1 MTQLTPMMQQYM
13 QLKEQHPDTVLFF
26 QLGDFYE
33 TFFEDAKIAARELD
47 IVLTQRDE
55 MPMAGVPI
63 KKADVYINRLLKR
76 GIKVVVCDQVGDPK
90 KAKGIVKRE
99 VKRVITPGT
108 VLDEEVL
115 ERATNN
121 YLVAVFDKYKSWALA
136 VCDVSTGAFR
146 STSFS
151 KQPELLDELAK
162 LAPAELLFPEG
173 VSIELPPELE
183 RVPKTFV
190 SSNTFTP
197 EALTSHFRMASL
209 NGLGLSELETQ
220 VAGGLYNY
228 LKRTQQTLSHLQ
240 RPQPYVTRDTLK
252 LDPFTARNL
261 ELVRELRDGGTQ
273 TTLLGVLNR
282 AITGMGQRLL
292 RQWLLNPLLDVVQIE
307 KRLDAVE
314 VLVGQGLQRTLLRDT
329 LKSVYDIERLV
340 GRLGTGR
347 ISPRDLLSLKQSL
360 AQLPDVWLQ
369 VKSIHDQHPV
379 AIFAELANALES
391 LSLRQL
397 SELLERAIRQ
407 DAPHLIKDGG
417 VIKASFHPELQ
428 TLVQAENLAR
438 QQLLDLETQQRKA
451 TGIGSL
457 KVGYNTVFGYYI
469 EVTKTHAQKVPPH
482 YHRKQTLSNAE
493 RYIIPE
499 LKALEEKILAAQER
513 ARELEYRLFC
523 EVRDAVAQHTRDL
536 QALAQALAQLDVLVA
551 LAEVAQRHDYV
562 RPAFND
568 GACID
573 IQGGRHPVVEQLSPQ
588 PFVPNP
594 LKLDSTET
602 LVVLTGPNMSGKSTY
617 LRQVALIALMAQM
630 GSFVPAETATL
641 PLFDQIFTRVGASD
655 MLAGGY
661 STFMVEMLETANI
674 LNNASDR
681 SLVLLDEMGRG
692 TSTFDGVSIAWAVAE
707 YLVRHVKAKTLFATH
722 YHELTQ
728 LAGQLKQ
735 GVVNMHVRVKEY
747 GDDVIFLHRVGP
759 GSAQGSYGV
768 HVAKLA
774 GLPEAVVREAQVLLD
789 RILSANPLERI
800 DGAKTSKGPKVIQQ
814 LALFRSE
821 DHPVIQALSELD
833 VNSLTPIQALEWL
846 ARLKEQL

>member
-1 MTQLTPMMQQYM
+1 MTQLTPMMRQYM
-13 QLKEQHPDTVLFF
+13 QLKEEHPDTVLFF

-33 TFFEDAKIAARELD
+33 TFFEDAEVAARELD

-55 MPMAGVPI
+55 VPMAGVPI

-76 GIKVVVCDQVGDPK
+76 GYKVAVCDQVGDPK
-90 KAKGIVKRE
+90 AAKGIVKRE
-99 VKRVITPGT
+99 VRRVVTPGT
-108 VLDEEVL
+108 VLDEDVL
-115 ERATNN
+115 DRATNN
-121 YLVAVFDKYKSWALA
+121 YLVAVLDKYKTWALA
-136 VCDVSTGAFR
+136 LCDLSTGAFG
-146 STSFS
+146 TTTFS
-151 KQPELLDELAK
+151 KQSELLAELTK

-173 VSIELPPELE
+173 LSIDLPAELQ

-190 SSNTFTP
+190 SNKTFAP
-197 EALTSHFRMASL
+197 AGLMAHFQMVSL
-209 NGLGLSELETQ
+209 NGLGLSELEAQ

-240 RPQPYVTRDTLK
+240 RPQPYATQDTLK

-273 TTLLGVLNR
+273 ATLLGVLNR

-292 RQWLLNPLLDVVQIE
+292 RQWLLNPLLDPVQIE

-314 VLVGQGLQRTLLRDT
+314 ALVGQGLQRRELRDT
-329 LKSVYDIERLV
+329 LKSVYDVERLV

-347 ISPRDLLSLKQSL
+347 VTPKDLLSLKQSL
-360 AQLPDVWLQ
+360 GQLPDVWLQ
-369 VKSIHDQHPV
+369 VKAIHEQRPV
-379 AIFAELANALES
+379 AFFAELVGALES
-391 LSLRQL
+391 PSLRLL
-397 SELLERAIRQ
+397 SELLERAIRP

-417 VIKASFHPELQ
+417 VIKDTFHPELQ
-428 TLVQAENLAR
+428 ALAQAEGMAR
-438 QQLLDLETQQRKA
+438 QQLLDLEAQQRKA

-493 RYIIPE
+493 RFITPE
-499 LKALEEKILAAQER
+499 LKSLEEKILAAQER
-513 ARELEYRLFC
+513 SRELEYRLFC
-523 EVRDAVAQHTRDL
+523 QVRDQVAQHTRDL
-536 QALAQALAQLDVLVA
+536 QALAQALARLDVAAA

-562 RPAFND
+562 RPALTTD
-568 GACID
+568 SHIR
-573 IQGGRHPVVEQLSPQ
+573 IQGGRHPVVEQLSQQ
-588 PFVPNP
+588 PFVPND
-594 LKLDSTET
+594 LKLNSEET

-630 GSFVPAETATL
+630 GSFVPAEAASL

-681 SLVLLDEMGRG
+681 SLVLFDEMGRG

-707 YLVRHVKAKTLFATH
+707 HLVRRVKAKTLFATH

-728 LAGQLKQ
+728 LAEQLP

-747 GDDVIFLHRVGP
+747 GDEVIFLHQVAR

-774 GLPEAVVREAQVLLD
+774 GLPQDVVREAEVLLE
-789 RILSANPLERI
+789 RIMSANPLEHI
-800 DGAKTSKGPKVIQQ
+800 DGSKGAKGPRVIQQ
-814 LALFRSE
+814 LSLFRPD

-846 ARLKEQL
+846 ARLKDQL